1 MGVLGPGER
10 GLFTTNR
17 NFRGR
22 NGHPTSEMYLSG
34 PAVAAATAATGK
46 ITDPRALMG

>member
-17 NFRGR
+17 NFKGR
-22 NGHPTSEMYLSG
+22 NGHPTSEVYLSG
-34 PAVAAATAATGK
+34 PAVAAATAVTGR
-46 ITDPRALMG
+46 ITDPRVLMG